1 MVGFSLNLCYGI
13 IVSADTMEE
22 IKKVLTDKE
31 YDEMMDNYARCIN
44 VLMGEDYFIGI
55 VVKVLE
61 NDDVDFVY
69 STSSFATPSVDDEDL
84 IDFKRFF
91 NEHGLWKFIDWKP
104 ERLLINFCF

>member
-13 IVSADTMEE
+13 IVSVDTMEE

-44 VLMGEDYFIGI
+44 VLMDDDYFIGI
-55 VVKVLE
+55 VTKVLE
-61 NDDVDFVY
+61 GDCDFVY
-69 STSSFATPSVDDEDL
+69 ATSNFATPSEDDEDL

-91 NEHGLWKFIDWKP
+91 NEHNLWRFIDWKP